1 MSFWTILYK
10 ICGIDLAG
18 FMPRPSTAYPKL
30 YPHVRTRMKAPLPL
44 LVSGLGIAQIVSW
57 GSLYYPIAVLGDS
70 MQRDL
75 GVSSTVLFAAFT
87 LSLLIS
93 GLAAPTVGRLM
104 EAHGARA
111 VLCAGSLMG
120 MAALLL
126 LACASGPVGLFLG
139 ASVAGVAM
147 AASLYDAAFMALN
160 QLAGDAYRRC
170 VTGLTLFGGFASTVS
185 WPLSQILLGALG
197 WQQTLVIYAALQLV
211 LCLPLHALLL
221 PARIRPR
228 AAAPGA
234 VPPAIVLPDT
244 LWLAIAFALASFVLS
259 VLSVHLIKLFRLAGL
274 EAGSAV
280 FIATLVGPMQVL
292 GRLLEMG
299 AGGKLRAVHVGTVA
313 FVSMVLALLGLFL
326 LNGASI
332 LAFMVAG
339 LYGISNG
346 LMTIVRGVVPA
357 ELYGRQNY
365 SVLLGRLA
373 RPAFL
378 ARALAPFAFPL
389 GLAGLGSGGVVLAL
403 GCISLLAC
411 WSYRA
416 ALRQAGK
423 AASDASA

>member
-1 MSFWTILYK
+1 MK
-10 ICGIDLAG
+10 
-18 FMPRPSTAYPKL
+18 PS
-30 YPHVRTRMKAPLPL
+30 LPL
-44 LVSGLGIAQIVSW
+44 LVSGLGVAQIVSW
-57 GSLYYPIAVLGDS
+57 GSLYYPISVLGDS

-87 LSLLIS
+87 MSLLIS
-93 GLAAPTVGRLM
+93 GLAAPAVGRLM
-104 EAHGARA
+104 EALGART
-111 VLCAGSLMG
+111 VLCTGSLLG
-120 MAALLL
+120 MAALLW
-126 LACASGPVGLFLG
+126 LALASGPVSLFMG
-139 ASVAGVAM
+139 ASVAGMAM
-147 AASLYDAAFMALN
+147 AACLYDAAFMALN
-160 QLAGDAYRRC
+160 QLAGDAYRRS

-185 WPLSQILLGALG
+185 WPVSQFLLGALG
-197 WQQTLVIYAALQLV
+197 WRHALLIYAALQLV

-221 PARIRPR
+221 PARGKKA
-228 AAAPGA
+228 AAAPSAAAPA
-234 VPPAIVLPDT
+234 VVLPDT

-259 VLSVHLIKLFRLAGL
+259 VLSVHLIKLFQLAGL
-274 EAGSAV
+274 EPGSAV

-313 FVSMVLALLGLFL
+313 FASMVLALAGLFL
-326 LNGASI
+326 LNGASPV
-332 LAFMVAG
+332 AFMVAG

-373 RPAFL
+373 RPAFV

-389 GLAGLGSGGVVLAL
+389 GLAGLDTGGVVLAL
-403 GCISLLAC
+403 VVISLLAC
-411 WSYRA
+411 WSYLA